1 MITSGEIMMQA
12 ILLVFPTHPKWE
24 NKANLILILFLLLS
38 TLFVSNGRM
47 LERK

>member
-1 MITSGEIMMQA
+1 MTTSGEITMQE
-12 ILLVFPTHPKWE
+12 ILFVFPMHPKWG

-47 LERK
+47 L